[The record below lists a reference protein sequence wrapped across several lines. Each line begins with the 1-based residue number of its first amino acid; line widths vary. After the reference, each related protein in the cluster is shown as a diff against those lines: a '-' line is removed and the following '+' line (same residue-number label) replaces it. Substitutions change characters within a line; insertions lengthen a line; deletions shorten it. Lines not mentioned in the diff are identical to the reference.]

1 MIHRAAKAIAAR
13 IFGVT
18 GNSLLHQRHIL
29 FMQSKI
35 KGFNLVN
42 DHHRKTDECQS
53 RKNSQK
59 TL

>member
-1 MIHRAAKAIAAR
+1 MIHRAAKAIAVR
-13 IFGVT
+13 IFCVT

-53 RKNSQK
+53 RKNS
-59 TL
+59 

>member
-13 IFGVT
+13 IF
-18 GNSLLHQRHIL
+18 

-53 RKNSQK
+53 RKNS
-59 TL
+59 